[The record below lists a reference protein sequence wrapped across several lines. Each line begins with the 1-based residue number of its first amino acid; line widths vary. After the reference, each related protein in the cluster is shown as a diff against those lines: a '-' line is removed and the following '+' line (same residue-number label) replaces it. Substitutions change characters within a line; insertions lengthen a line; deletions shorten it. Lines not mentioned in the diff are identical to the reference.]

1 MKRIVILGAGES
13 GAGAAVLAKK
23 EGFDVFVSDMS
34 KIPEKYKK
42 QMDSHQIEWE
52 EGHHT
57 EEKILNADE
66 IIKSPG
72 ISETAPLI
80 LKIKAKGIHIISEIE
95 FAGRYTNSKMICITG
110 SNGKT
115 TTTSLIYHI
124 FKEAGYDAGLAG
136 NIGNSLALQVAEDP
150 HEYYIIELSSFQLD
164 NMYDFRADIAILL
177 NITPDHLDRYN
188 FEMQNYVDAKMRI
201 IQNQTPKDAFI
212 YWADDPIIKRELEK
226 YDIKSIQYPFSEL
239 KEKGVIGYI
248 EEGQYK
254 IEKPA
259 PFNMEQESLSLTGKH
274 NIYNSLAAGIAADI
288 AGIKKEEIRK
298 SLSDFPGVEHRL
310 EKVCTVRG
318 VQYINDSKATN
329 VDACWYALEAMKT
342 KVVLI
347 IGGKDKGN
355 DYDPIKPLVKEKC
368 SGLVYLG
375 ADNQKLH
382 DNFDSLG
389 IPVRDTHSM
398 KECMEACYEMAKP
411 GETVLLS
418 PCCASFDLM
427 NKKIGNIFKGDKV
440 IWMVFFFLCMISIVE
455 VFSAS
460 SNLTYKSQNYLGPIV
475 FHTVTIILGAVVA
488 VVTLN
493 IPCRYFKL
501 MTPFLLIITIIL
513 LLWVLATGEKTGD
526 ASRWINFFGLTFQPS
541 EIAKGTVVLATAQ
554 ILSAMQRENG
564 ADKKAFKYILC
575 IVSPIALLIMVEN
588 LSTAALLCSVVFL
601 MMFIGRVPLIQLG
614 KLMGVVVGLGLVGLL
629 LIMAVGNDNNV
640 VVDKAKTEQ
649 VSAPKEKSKLEKIL
663 HRADTWKSRIKKF
676 SNKEV
681 ITPDQYDLDKDAQV
695 AHANIAIVSS
705 NIIGKG
711 PGQSVERDFLS
722 QAFSDFIFAIVIEE
736 LGIIGASFVVLL
748 YIVLLYRTARIASR
762 CENNFPAFLAMG
774 LALLLVIQAAF
785 NMLVAVGIAPVT
797 GQPLPLI
804 SKGGTSTII
813 NCAYIGVIL
822 SVSRS
827 AKKRQ
832 PKIAEKEI

>member
-1 MKRIVILGAGES
+1 
-13 GAGAAVLAKK
+13 
-23 EGFDVFVSDMS
+23 
-34 KIPEKYKK
+34 
-42 QMDSHQIEWE
+42 
-52 EGHHT
+52 
-57 EEKILNADE
+57 
-66 IIKSPG
+66 
-72 ISETAPLI
+72 
-80 LKIKAKGIHIISEIE
+80 
-95 FAGRYTNSKMICITG
+95 
-110 SNGKT
+110 
-115 TTTSLIYHI
+115 
-124 FKEAGYDAGLAG
+124 
-136 NIGNSLALQVAEDP
+136 
-150 HEYYIIELSSFQLD
+150 
-164 NMYDFRADIAILL
+164 
-177 NITPDHLDRYN
+177 
-188 FEMQNYVDAKMRI
+188 
-201 IQNQTPKDAFI
+201 
-212 YWADDPIIKRELEK
+212 
-226 YDIKSIQYPFSEL
+226 
-239 KEKGVIGYI
+239 
-248 EEGQYK
+248 
-254 IEKPA
+254 
-259 PFNMEQESLSLTGKH
+259 
-274 NIYNSLAAGIAADI
+274 
-288 AGIKKEEIRK
+288 
-298 SLSDFPGVEHRL
+298 
-310 EKVCTVRG
+310 
-318 VQYINDSKATN
+318 
-329 VDACWYALEAMKT
+329 
-342 KVVLI
+342 
-347 IGGKDKGN
+347 
-355 DYDPIKPLVKEKC
+355 
-368 SGLVYLG
+368 
-375 ADNQKLH
+375 
-382 DNFDSLG
+382 
-389 IPVRDTHSM
+389 
-398 KECMEACYEMAKP
+398 
-411 GETVLLS
+411 
-418 PCCASFDLM
+418 M

-501 MTPFLLIITIIL
+501 MTPFLLIITVIL

-575 IVSPIALLIMVEN
+575 IVTPIALLIMVEN

-614 KLMGVVVGLGLVGLL
+614 KLMAVVVGLGLVGLL

-649 VSAPKEKSKLEKIL
+649 VSAPKEKGKLEKIL

-832 PKIAEKEI
+832 PKIAE